1 MNTTRRAWRI
11 PAAAA
16 LAGALLGTGITAASL
31 GDDPAAAAGVPP
43 AASAP
48 AGAGPAPAGAAAA
61 AGTATQS
68 YAPVVR
74 QVVPSVVLIRTASGL
89 GSGVILDD
97 RGNIVTNAHVTGTAT
112 RFEVQLAGDPAP
124 RSARLVGSYAPDDLA
139 VIRADDAE
147 GLTPARFADSGR
159 VKVGDVVLA
168 VGNPLGLTS
177 SVTEGIVSAT
187 GRAVTEPATPQSPG
201 ATLPGAIQTSA
212 PINPGNSGGALVSLS
227 GQVVGI
233 PTLAAASP
241 ASGAPAPGIGFAIPS
256 NVVRDVAG
264 QIIATGQVTDSHR
277 AAIGAQVATI
287 AGFAGQPD
295 GAGIVAV
302 TPGGPADRAGLR
314 AGDVIR
320 SAGGAPIPGAE
331 ALSQALARMRP
342 GQAVKVVVVRDQ
354 QPHTVQVT
362 LGQVPGS

>member
-16 LAGALLGTGITAASL
+16 LAGALLGTGITAAAL
-31 GDDPAAAAGVPP
+31 ADGPAAAS
-43 AASAP
+43 SAP
-48 AGAGPAPAGAAAA
+48 AAASGPAAVREPTPARAAGP
-61 AGTATQS
+61 ATQS

-97 RGNIVTNAHVTGTAT
+97 KGHIVTNAHVTGTAT

-124 RSARLVGSYAPDDLA
+124 RSARLVGSYGPDDLA
-139 VIRADDAE
+139 VIRADDAR
-147 GLTPARFADSGR
+147 GLTPARFADSSQ

-177 SVTEGIVSAT
+177 SVTDGIVSAT

-212 PINPGNSGGALVSLS
+212 PINPGNSGGALVNLS
-227 GQVVGI
+227 GQVIGI

-256 NVVRDVAG
+256 NVVRDIAG
-264 QIIATGQVTDSHR
+264 QIIANGRVTDSHR
-277 AAIGAQVATI
+277 AAIGAQIATI
-287 AGFAGQPD
+287 ADVAGQPD

-302 TPGGPADRAGLR
+302 TPAGPADRAGLR

-320 SAGGAPIPGAE
+320 SVGGAPTPTAE
-331 ALSQALARMRP
+331 ALSQALATMRP
-342 GQAVKVVVVRDQ
+342 GQAVKVGIIRDQ

-362 LGQVPGS
+362 LGQLPGS